1 MRISDFSY
9 YLPKELIAQKP
20 AIPRDY
26 ARLLTY
32 DRQRDDY
39 SDAHFFDLVN
49 MLNSNDVLVFNNSKV
64 SPVRFLFGDNNN
76 KEVFFLSKVDGLWK
90 VMVRPGR
97 FFVLGKT
104 IKVDALHMEVKKID
118 EHGYRFIKVNLSDS
132 DLALFLNKHGALPL
146 PPYIDSKD
154 IKKDDYNTVFAKEAG
169 SVATPTA
176 GLHFNKSLL
185 SKLTAKGVKIEFITL
200 EVGLGTFLPV
210 KTHMVEDHKMHEE
223 SYNIDYYTAK
233 RLNKY
238 KKENRRII
246 AVGTTSVRTLE
257 DNFSKYKGIRAGRF
271 QTNIFIRP
279 GYKWGFIDAIIT
291 NFHLPESTL
300 LILVSAFIGKEK
312 ALWLY
317 KRAVSRRYRFF
328 SFGDGMFLT

>member
-9 YLPKELIAQKP
+9 YLPKELIAQRP
-20 AIPRDY
+20 TIPRDN
-26 ARLLTY
+26 ARLLVY
-32 DRQRDDY
+32 DWQKDDC

-64 SPVRFLFGDNNN
+64 SPVRFLFGDNK
-76 KEVFFLSKVDGLWK
+76 KEVFFLSKIDGLWK

-97 FFVLGKT
+97 FFVLGK
-104 IKVDALHMEVKKID
+104 IIEVNGLHMEVKKID
-118 EHGYRFIKVNLSDS
+118 EYGYRFIKVNLNDS
-132 DLALFLNKHGALPL
+132 ELALFLNKNGALPL
-146 PPYIDSKD
+146 PPYIDSKEIRD
-154 IKKDDYNTVFAKEAG
+154 SDYNTIFAKETG

-176 GLHFNKSLL
+176 GLHFNRSLL
-185 SKLTAKGVKIEFITL
+185 SKLAAKGVKIEFITL

-210 KTHMVEDHKMHEE
+210 KTQMVEHHKMHEE
-223 SYNIDYYTAK
+223 SYSIDYFTVK
-233 RLNKY
+233 RLNSY

-257 DNFSKYKGIRAGRF
+257 DNFSKYKEIRAGRF
-271 QTNIFIRP
+271 KTNIFIKP

-300 LILVSAFIGKEK
+300 LILVSAFIGRDK
-312 ALWLY
+312 ALNLY
-317 KRAVSRRYRFF
+317 RRAVDRRYRFF